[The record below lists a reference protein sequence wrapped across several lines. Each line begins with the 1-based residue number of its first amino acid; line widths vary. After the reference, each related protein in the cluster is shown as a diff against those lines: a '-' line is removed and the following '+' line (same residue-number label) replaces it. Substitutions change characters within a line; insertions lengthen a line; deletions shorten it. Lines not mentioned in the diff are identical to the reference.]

1 MQISKSD
8 YMLSRKHPAWLW
20 VEKNDPS
27 KIPPIDDATQATFD
41 AGHAFEPYVESQ
53 FAGGVTLGFADA
65 DEYASLP
72 RRTQQALDAGAEV
85 LFQSRFEW
93 KEFTCMPDIVKVIGD
108 RAVHLYEIK
117 SNTRVKPEHLEDLA
131 FQKAVLE
138 GSGYDVQ
145 QVSVIHVNN
154 QYVRHGE
161 IDPKELA
168 VFADVTEQ
176 VSEIARSTPEYMQAA
191 LAIATQPTMPD
202 PDPRL
207 ARLGSK
213 PEWMKVYN
221 NIFPPATKEWPGDT
235 MPTTNAPEIQRFLG
249 ELQYPLYFFDYETMQ
264 GVVPYFDGQRPYQ
277 QVPFQYSLHII
288 REPGG
293 EIEHREYL
301 HKDSS
306 NPAPG
311 LTEQLV
317 KDMGTAG
324 SIITWNMRF
333 EKSVNE
339 ELGRMYPEYAE
350 QIAAINQR
358 VVDLMIPFK
367 AKWYDDP
374 RFEGSASIKKVLP
387 VMCPELSYQDLGIHD
402 GNSAQRLWM
411 EAVLTG
417 ARPDEKAQ
425 ILADLTDYCKMDT
438 WAMVRIW
445 QELAKV

>member
-27 KIPPIDDATQATFD
+27 KIPPIDDATQATLD

-293 EIEHREYL
+293 QIEHREYL
-301 HKDSS
+301 HKDTS

-311 LTEQLV
+311 LSEQLV

>member
-1 MQISKSD
+1 
-8 YMLSRKHPAWLW
+8 
-20 VEKNDPS
+20 
-27 KIPPIDDATQATFD
+27 
-41 AGHAFEPYVESQ
+41 
-53 FAGGVTLGFADA
+53 
-65 DEYASLP
+65 
-72 RRTQQALDAGAEV
+72 
-85 LFQSRFEW
+85 
-93 KEFTCMPDIVKVIGD
+93 MPDIVKVIGD

-301 HKDSS
+301 HKDTS

-311 LTEQLV
+311 LSEQLV